1 MNKKSKK
8 KPLVVF
14 LIFLTALIILPLSFP
29 LAKGWLDT
37 ESHENRT
44 LSSFPAFGGIRE
56 LSSYTA
62 AIEQYLNDHL
72 PYKNQLVE
80 ANARIRRALKLDQTA
95 LHYMTGSQVIY
106 GKDDWLFYN
115 GTDPESSLP
124 DYLCNNLY
132 TEEELAGIA
141 EGYTALNEKLKAEGI
156 RFVLFIAPN
165 KEQVYPEF
173 MPDSLQPV
181 GKVSRTD
188 QLVSYLRENTDVS
201 VIYAKER
208 LVSEKENGYQVFYR
222 YDTHWNKLGG
232 FVGTQLLN
240 EELKGEYRSL
250 SEADVQ
256 AVDGAVPNDLAC
268 VIGLSEALVEPKDL
282 VIENYAPGVTTEITS
297 DNKEPLGEYI
307 FFASDAKDP
316 RSLLMI
322 KDSFSV
328 NMMEYLPY
336 DYAETAFIT
345 NSELAKNYI
354 EENHPD
360 IVVLE
365 IVERQH
371 FRAELQWRELL

>member
-1 MNKKSKK
+1 MNKESKK
-8 KPLVVF
+8 KLAAVF
-14 LIFLTALIILPLSFP
+14 LIFLAALLVLPLSFP
-29 LAKGWLDT
+29 LLKGWLDT

-44 LSSFPAFGGIRE
+44 LSSFPVPGGIRE
-56 LSSYTA
+56 LGSYTA
-62 AIEQYLNDHL
+62 AIEQYLSDHL

-80 ANARIRRALKLDQTA
+80 ANARIRTALKLDQTA
-95 LHYMTGSQVIY
+95 LHYKAGSQVIY

-115 GTDPESSLP
+115 GTEPESSLD
-124 DYLCNNLY
+124 DYLCDNLY
-132 TEEELAGIA
+132 TEEELSEIA
-141 EGYTALNEKLKAEGI
+141 AGYTALNEKYKAEGI
-156 RFVLFIAPN
+156 RFILFIAPN
-165 KEQVYPEF
+165 KEQVYPEY
-173 MPDSLQPV
+173 MPDSLVPV
-181 GKVSRTD
+181 GTYSRTD
-188 QLVSYLRENTDVS
+188 QLTAYLRENTDVT
-201 VIYAKER
+201 VIYAKEK
-208 LVSEKENGYQVFYR
+208 LISEKEDGYQVFYK

-232 FVGTQLLN
+232 FVGTQLIN
-240 EELKGEYRSL
+240 QELKGESRRL
-250 SEADVQ
+250 SEVDVK

-282 VIENYAPGVTTEITS
+282 VVENYSPGVTAEITS

-307 FFASDAKDP
+307 FFTSDAEDP

-360 IVVLE
+360 FVVLE